1 MDTLLSTIP
10 ECFYDR
16 LVPTQGKAPTVLNWN
31 TTDFPIEILSDH
43 NPSSIGVKTGLIPD
57 ETAGI
62 LCLDFDNCEDQM
74 PDKLGGMV
82 VRSPRLNYCKVF
94 FYLYNTDDEFRLL
107 EKRFKGKG
115 RTSIPL
121 GKGKI
126 EVFWGKNQSQAIVA
140 GKHPEGEYRFIG
152 GQPDLSG
159 EGLYDFIAQLSENLT
174 KAPVV
179 DAVAVTDTD
188 ADTNLALVKHIL
200 NTPEMTSD
208 EFGEYNNWF
217 KVLAILKYAGEADG
231 NEAEYLALA
240 HEWSAQVPNYDG
252 MEAVNK
258 TWVGINNTHK
268 KPATLG
274 SLIFTAK
281 QLGVKFPAPTPAPV
295 GAETPEGKLVE
306 ELIHSS
312 SPEDWGTALA
322 KYYSDK
328 LLVNQADLDEIYF
341 YDDNK
346 KYFRKINQ
354 KYLTRE
360 IKPFLNQAHNAQRF
374 NNKWKLTNDKRR
386 QGVENLLF
394 DSCVFPEDL
403 VFNPHRTIIPM
414 KDFSLDTQTMEI
426 IEHSPLLRNDFVL
439 PYNYDPNATC
449 PLLDKILEHA
459 FGGQFFDELA
469 MSYKCF
475 CLVSLHGINTHQ
487 KFLEIVGEPGSSKG
501 LLGRFF
507 HTLIGY
513 DNVYATSLKNL
524 ENSRFNAYNYVN
536 KRAVFINEVGKEK
549 LYLKQFYNLTG
560 GDAVEAEVKGVQD
573 TKILYFTGNVLL
585 TANRHLQSKDDSTAL
600 ERRRVSIVTERV
612 VPENDR
618 DPELLFF
625 TNKIPQGKL
634 IHELPGFFNQL
645 LDTDLDFAI
654 KYLMRSSSLP
664 SQKYYRLQIIPE
676 MSTVADWAMTAI
688 SEGDVAVC
696 NIKLSSN
703 DSNCPT
709 LLRSYTRWC
718 LENNVYQVHSAR
730 SFRKE
735 LDKVLKMRSIKH
747 VVKTPKNKVTYY
759 GLIVNPC

>member
-414 KDFSLDTQTMEI
+414 KD
-426 IEHSPLLRNDFVL
+426 
-439 PYNYDPNATC
+439 
-449 PLLDKILEHA
+449 
-459 FGGQFFDELA
+459 
-469 MSYKCF
+469 
-475 CLVSLHGINTHQ
+475 
-487 KFLEIVGEPGSSKG
+487 
-501 LLGRFF
+501 
-507 HTLIGY
+507 
-513 DNVYATSLKNL
+513 
-524 ENSRFNAYNYVN
+524 
-536 KRAVFINEVGKEK
+536 
-549 LYLKQFYNLTG
+549 
-560 GDAVEAEVKGVQD
+560 
-573 TKILYFTGNVLL
+573 
-585 TANRHLQSKDDSTAL
+585 DSTAL